1 MKEMPLPPSVWER
14 AHRDAGFYQRAE
26 TPERPDELDEQ
37 DDPEI
42 PVKFV
47 VSPRRET
54 NGPAVV
60 SLVLGILWLGG
71 IGSILAIIF
80 GWVALREIDEWDEGG
95 RGMAVAGV
103 TLGIVGIGLWVL
115 LIGVAGVGFSGGPA

>member
-37 DDPEI
+37 DDLDP
-42 PVKFV
+42 PTG
-47 VSPRRET
+47 RRET